1 MKVFKPQL
9 RHGEVFRLGCRRN
22 DLVCIFPARFGKA
35 YALVA
40 PVLHHFFIDNVA
52 LLPESGYDCR
62 DRLLVGREPFADLR
76 LRTAFGRMLASAD
89 LGETVRFLREAER
102 SADEKIAELNEMK
115 ERIARARRFY
125 EGKSSEVRRE
135 GFYTQHLAQ
144 RTILLSDRPIA
155 PTVADL
161 LNYQRH
167 FFAQVGEARDAFAFE
182 DVAGIYRTDKEQRM
196 FAVCTRYAPQQDL
209 RILPK
214 GTYLCAD
221 CTQQEREDALH
232 ALLAEAKER
241 GFPPPPFTVSI
252 IVLAGVAQWGYRLE
266 LPLGAKPAS

>member
-1 MKVFKPQL
+1 MKKFFSVGEAAKAVGMTAETL
-9 RHGEVFRLGCRRN
+9 RHYDRIGLVSPCRTDEWTGYRYYSEQELARLKIVRALKSL
-22 DLVCIFPARFGKA
+22 DLPLEEI
-35 YALVA
+35 
-40 PVLHHFFIDNVA
+40 
-52 LLPESGYDCR
+52 
-62 DRLLVGREPFADLR
+62 
-76 LRTAFGRMLASAD
+76 GRMLASAD

-167 FFAQVGEARDAFAFE
+167 FFAQVGEARDAFAFA
-182 DVAGIYRTDKEQRM
+182 DVAGIYRTDKKQRM
-196 FAVCTRYAPQQDL
+196 FAVCTRYAPRQDL
-209 RILPK
+209 RILPE

-232 ALLAEAKER
+232 ALLAEVKGR

>member
-1 MKVFKPQL
+1 MKKFFSVGEAAKAVGMTAETL
-9 RHGEVFRLGCRRN
+9 RHYDRIGLVSPCKTDEWTGYRYYSEQELARLKIVRALKSL
-22 DLVCIFPARFGKA
+22 DLPLEEI
-35 YALVA
+35 
-40 PVLHHFFIDNVA
+40 
-52 LLPESGYDCR
+52 
-62 DRLLVGREPFADLR
+62 
-76 LRTAFGRMLASAD
+76 GRMLASAD

-196 FAVCTRYAPQQDL
+196 FAVCTRYAPRQDL
-209 RILPK
+209 RILPE

-232 ALLAEAKER
+232 ALLAEAKGR

>member
-1 MKVFKPQL
+1 MKKFFSVGEAAKAVGMTAETL
-9 RHGEVFRLGCRRN
+9 RHYDRIGLVSPCRTDEWTGYRYYTDQELARLEIVRALKSL
-22 DLVCIFPARFGKA
+22 DLPLEEI
-35 YALVA
+35 
-40 PVLHHFFIDNVA
+40 
-52 LLPESGYDCR
+52 
-62 DRLLVGREPFADLR
+62 
-76 LRTAFGRMLASAD
+76 GRMLASAD

-196 FAVCTRYAPQQDL
+196 FAVCTRYAPRQDL
-209 RILPK
+209 RILPE

-232 ALLAEAKER
+232 ALLAEAKGR

>member
-1 MKVFKPQL
+1 MKKFFSVGEAAKAVGMTAETL
-9 RHGEVFRLGCRRN
+9 RHYDRIGLVSPCKTDEWTGYRYYTEQELARLKIVRALKSL
-22 DLVCIFPARFGKA
+22 DLPLEEI
-35 YALVA
+35 
-40 PVLHHFFIDNVA
+40 
-52 LLPESGYDCR
+52 
-62 DRLLVGREPFADLR
+62 
-76 LRTAFGRMLASAD
+76 GRMLASAD

-196 FAVCTRYAPQQDL
+196 FAVCTRYAPRQDL
-209 RILPK
+209 RILPE

-232 ALLAEAKER
+232 ALLAEAKGR
-241 GFPPPPFTVSI
+241 GFTAIPIGNFGKGSSFEKRV
-252 IVLAGVAQWGYRLE
+252 GVA
-266 LPLGAKPAS
+266 

>member
-1 MKVFKPQL
+1 MKKFFSVGEAAKAVGMTAETL
-9 RHGEVFRLGCRRN
+9 RHYDRIGLVSPCRTDEWTGYRYYSEQELARLKIVRALKSL
-22 DLVCIFPARFGKA
+22 DLPLEEI
-35 YALVA
+35 
-40 PVLHHFFIDNVA
+40 
-52 LLPESGYDCR
+52 
-62 DRLLVGREPFADLR
+62 
-76 LRTAFGRMLASAD
+76 GRMLASAD

-196 FAVCTRYAPQQDL
+196 FAVCTRYAPRQDL
-209 RILPK
+209 RILPE

-232 ALLAEAKER
+232 ALLTEAKER
-241 GFPPPPFTVSI
+241 GFPPPPFTVNI

>member
-1 MKVFKPQL
+1 MKKFFSVGEAAKAVGMTAETL
-9 RHGEVFRLGCRRN
+9 RHYDRIGLVSPCKTDEWTGYRYYSEQELARLKIVRALKSL
-22 DLVCIFPARFGKA
+22 DLPLEEI
-35 YALVA
+35 
-40 PVLHHFFIDNVA
+40 
-52 LLPESGYDCR
+52 
-62 DRLLVGREPFADLR
+62 
-76 LRTAFGRMLASAD
+76 GRMLASAD

-102 SADEKIAELNEMK
+102 SADEKIAELSEMK

-196 FAVCTRYAPQQDL
+196 FAVCTRYAPRQDL
-209 RILPK
+209 RILPE

-232 ALLAEAKER
+232 ALLAEAKGR

-266 LPLGAKPAS
+266 LLLGAKPAS

>member
-1 MKVFKPQL
+1 MKKFFSVGEAAKAVGMTAETL
-9 RHGEVFRLGCRRN
+9 RHYDRIGLVSPCRTDEWTGYRYYTEQELARLKIVRALKSL
-22 DLVCIFPARFGKA
+22 DLPLEEI
-35 YALVA
+35 
-40 PVLHHFFIDNVA
+40 
-52 LLPESGYDCR
+52 
-62 DRLLVGREPFADLR
+62 
-76 LRTAFGRMLASAD
+76 GRMLASAD

-196 FAVCTRYAPQQDL
+196 FAVCTRYAPRQDL
-209 RILPK
+209 RILPE

-232 ALLAEAKER
+232 ALLAEAKGR

>member
-1 MKVFKPQL
+1 MKKFFSVGEAAKAVGMTAETL
-9 RHGEVFRLGCRRN
+9 RHYDRIGLVSPCRTDEWTGYRYYTEQELARLKIVRALKSL
-22 DLVCIFPARFGKA
+22 DLPLEEI
-35 YALVA
+35 
-40 PVLHHFFIDNVA
+40 
-52 LLPESGYDCR
+52 
-62 DRLLVGREPFADLR
+62 
-76 LRTAFGRMLASAD
+76 GRMLASAD

-144 RTILLSDRPIA
+144 RTILLADRPIA

-196 FAVCTRYAPQQDL
+196 FAVCTRYAPRQDL
-209 RILPK
+209 RILPE

-232 ALLAEAKER
+232 ALLAEAKGR

>member
-1 MKVFKPQL
+1 MKKFFSVGEAAKAVGMTAETL
-9 RHGEVFRLGCRRN
+9 RHYDRIGLVSPCRTDEWTGYRYYSEQELARLKIVRALKSL
-22 DLVCIFPARFGKA
+22 DLPLEEI
-35 YALVA
+35 
-40 PVLHHFFIDNVA
+40 
-52 LLPESGYDCR
+52 
-62 DRLLVGREPFADLR
+62 
-76 LRTAFGRMLASAD
+76 GRMLASAD
-89 LGETVRFLREAER
+89 LDETVRFLREAER

-144 RTILLSDRPIA
+144 RTILLSDRPIT

-196 FAVCTRYAPQQDL
+196 FAVCTRYAPRQDL
-209 RILPK
+209 RILPE

-232 ALLAEAKER
+232 ALLAEAKGR
-241 GFPPPPFTVSI
+241 GFPLPPFTVSI
-252 IVLAGVAQWGYRLE
+252 IVLAGVAQWSYRLE
-266 LPLGAKPAS
+266 LPLDAKPAS

>member
-1 MKVFKPQL
+1 MKKFFSVGEAAKAVGMTAETL
-9 RHGEVFRLGCRRN
+9 RHYDRIGLVSPCKTDEWTGYRYYSEQELARLKIVRALKSL
-22 DLVCIFPARFGKA
+22 DLPLEEI
-35 YALVA
+35 
-40 PVLHHFFIDNVA
+40 
-52 LLPESGYDCR
+52 
-62 DRLLVGREPFADLR
+62 
-76 LRTAFGRMLASAD
+76 GRMLASAD

-144 RTILLSDRPIA
+144 RTILLSDRPIT

-167 FFAQVGEARDAFAFE
+167 FFAQVGKARDAFAFE

-196 FAVCTRYAPQQDL
+196 FAVCTRYAPRQDL
-209 RILPK
+209 RILPE

-266 LPLGAKPAS
+266 LLLGAKPAS

>member
-1 MKVFKPQL
+1 MKKFFSVGEAAKAVGMTAETL
-9 RHGEVFRLGCRRN
+9 RHYDRIGLVSPCRTDEWTGYRYYSEQELARLKIVRALKSL
-22 DLVCIFPARFGKA
+22 DLPLEEI
-35 YALVA
+35 
-40 PVLHHFFIDNVA
+40 
-52 LLPESGYDCR
+52 
-62 DRLLVGREPFADLR
+62 
-76 LRTAFGRMLASAD
+76 GRMLASAD

-167 FFAQVGEARDAFAFE
+167 FFAQVGEARDAFAFA

-196 FAVCTRYAPQQDL
+196 FAVCTRYAPRQDL
-209 RILPK
+209 RILPE

-232 ALLAEAKER
+232 ALLAEVKGR

>member
-1 MKVFKPQL
+1 MKKFFSVGEAAKAVGMTAETL
-9 RHGEVFRLGCRRN
+9 RHYDRIGLVSPCRTDEWTGYRYYSEQELARLKIVRALKSL
-22 DLVCIFPARFGKA
+22 DLPLEEI
-35 YALVA
+35 
-40 PVLHHFFIDNVA
+40 
-52 LLPESGYDCR
+52 
-62 DRLLVGREPFADLR
+62 
-76 LRTAFGRMLASAD
+76 GRMLASAD

-182 DVAGIYRTDKEQRM
+182 DVAGIYRTDKEQCM
-196 FAVCTRYAPQQDL
+196 FAVCTRYAPRQDL
-209 RILPK
+209 RILPE
-214 GTYLCAD
+214 GTYLCAE

-232 ALLAEAKER
+232 ALLAEAKGR

-266 LPLGAKPAS
+266 LPLDAKPAS

>member
-1 MKVFKPQL
+1 MKKFFSVGEAAKAVGMTAETL
-9 RHGEVFRLGCRRN
+9 RHYDRIGLVSPCKTDEWTGYRYYSEQELARLKIVRALKSL
-22 DLVCIFPARFGKA
+22 DLPLEEI
-35 YALVA
+35 
-40 PVLHHFFIDNVA
+40 
-52 LLPESGYDCR
+52 
-62 DRLLVGREPFADLR
+62 
-76 LRTAFGRMLASAD
+76 GRMLASAD

-125 EGKSSEVRRE
+125 EGKSFEVRRE

-144 RTILLSDRPIA
+144 RTILLSDRPIT

-196 FAVCTRYAPQQDL
+196 FAVCTRYAPRQDL
-209 RILPK
+209 RILPE

-266 LPLGAKPAS
+266 LLLGAKPAS

>member
-1 MKVFKPQL
+1 MKKFFSVGEAAKAVGMTAETL
-9 RHGEVFRLGCRRN
+9 RHYDRIGLVSPCRTDEWTGYRYYTEQELARLKIVRALKSL
-22 DLVCIFPARFGKA
+22 DLPLEEI
-35 YALVA
+35 
-40 PVLHHFFIDNVA
+40 
-52 LLPESGYDCR
+52 
-62 DRLLVGREPFADLR
+62 
-76 LRTAFGRMLASAD
+76 GRMLASAD

-144 RTILLSDRPIA
+144 RTILLSDRPIT

-196 FAVCTRYAPQQDL
+196 FAVCTRYAPRQDL
-209 RILPK
+209 RILPE

-232 ALLAEAKER
+232 ALLAEAKGR
-241 GFPPPPFTVSI
+241 GFAAIPIGNFGKGRP
-252 IVLAGVAQWGYRLE
+252 LKKRAGVA
-266 LPLGAKPAS
+266 

>member
-1 MKVFKPQL
+1 MKKFFSVGEAAKAVGMTAETL
-9 RHGEVFRLGCRRN
+9 RHYDRIGLVSPCRTDEWTGYRYYSEQELARLKIVRALKSL
-22 DLVCIFPARFGKA
+22 DLPLEEI
-35 YALVA
+35 
-40 PVLHHFFIDNVA
+40 
-52 LLPESGYDCR
+52 
-62 DRLLVGREPFADLR
+62 
-76 LRTAFGRMLASAD
+76 GRMLASAD

-144 RTILLSDRPIA
+144 RTILLSDRPIT

-182 DVAGIYRTDKEQRM
+182 DVVGIYRTDKEQRM
-196 FAVCTRYAPQQDL
+196 FAVCTRYAPRQDL
-209 RILPK
+209 RILPE

-232 ALLAEAKER
+232 ALLAEAKGR

>member
-1 MKVFKPQL
+1 MKKFFSVGEAAKAVGMTAETL
-9 RHGEVFRLGCRRN
+9 RHYDRIGLVSPCRTDEWTGYRYYSEQELARLKIVRALKSL
-22 DLVCIFPARFGKA
+22 DLPLEEI
-35 YALVA
+35 
-40 PVLHHFFIDNVA
+40 
-52 LLPESGYDCR
+52 
-62 DRLLVGREPFADLR
+62 
-76 LRTAFGRMLASAD
+76 GRMLASAD

-196 FAVCTRYAPQQDL
+196 FAVCTRYAPRQDL
-209 RILPK
+209 RILPE

-232 ALLAEAKER
+232 ALLAEAKGR

-266 LPLGAKPAS
+266 LLLGAKPAS

>member
-1 MKVFKPQL
+1 MKKFFSVGEAAKAVGMTAETL
-9 RHGEVFRLGCRRN
+9 RHYDRIGLVSPCRTDEWTGYRYYTEQELARLKIVRALKSL
-22 DLVCIFPARFGKA
+22 DLPLEEI
-35 YALVA
+35 
-40 PVLHHFFIDNVA
+40 
-52 LLPESGYDCR
+52 
-62 DRLLVGREPFADLR
+62 
-76 LRTAFGRMLASAD
+76 GRMLASAD

-167 FFAQVGEARDAFAFE
+167 FFAQVGEARD
-182 DVAGIYRTDKEQRM
+182 
-196 FAVCTRYAPQQDL
+196 
-209 RILPK
+209 
-214 GTYLCAD
+214 

>member
-1 MKVFKPQL
+1 MTAETL
-9 RHGEVFRLGCRRN
+9 RHYDRIGLVSPCRTDEWTGYRYYSEQELARLKIVRALKSL
-22 DLVCIFPARFGKA
+22 DLPLEEI
-35 YALVA
+35 
-40 PVLHHFFIDNVA
+40 
-52 LLPESGYDCR
+52 
-62 DRLLVGREPFADLR
+62 
-76 LRTAFGRMLASAD
+76 GRMLASAD

-135 GFYTQHLAQ
+135 GFYAQHLAQ

-196 FAVCTRYAPQQDL
+196 FAVCTRYAPRQDL
-209 RILPK
+209 RILPE

-232 ALLAEAKER
+232 ALLAEVKGR

>member
-1 MKVFKPQL
+1 MKKFFSVGEAAKAVGMTAETL
-9 RHGEVFRLGCRRN
+9 RHYDRIGLVSPCKTDEWTGYRYYSEQELARLKIVRALKSL
-22 DLVCIFPARFGKA
+22 DLPLEEI
-35 YALVA
+35 
-40 PVLHHFFIDNVA
+40 
-52 LLPESGYDCR
+52 
-62 DRLLVGREPFADLR
+62 
-76 LRTAFGRMLASAD
+76 GRMLASAD

-144 RTILLSDRPIA
+144 RTILLSDRPIT

>member
-1 MKVFKPQL
+1 MKKFFSVGEAAKAVGMTAETL
-9 RHGEVFRLGCRRN
+9 RHYDRIGLVSPCRTDEWTGYRYYTEQELARLKIVRALKSL
-22 DLVCIFPARFGKA
+22 DLPLEEI
-35 YALVA
+35 
-40 PVLHHFFIDNVA
+40 
-52 LLPESGYDCR
+52 
-62 DRLLVGREPFADLR
+62 
-76 LRTAFGRMLASAD
+76 GRMLASAD

-196 FAVCTRYAPQQDL
+196 FAVCTRYAPRQDL
-209 RILPK
+209 RILPE

-232 ALLAEAKER
+232 ALLAEAKGR

-266 LPLGAKPAS
+266 VPLRPQTDEQ

>member
-1 MKVFKPQL
+1 MKKFFSVGEAAKAVGMTAETL
-9 RHGEVFRLGCRRN
+9 RHYDRIGLVSPCRTDEWTGYRYYSEQELARLKIVRALKSL
-22 DLVCIFPARFGKA
+22 DLPLEEI
-35 YALVA
+35 
-40 PVLHHFFIDNVA
+40 
-52 LLPESGYDCR
+52 
-62 DRLLVGREPFADLR
+62 
-76 LRTAFGRMLASAD
+76 GRMLASAD

-196 FAVCTRYAPQQDL
+196 FAVCTRYAPRQDL
-209 RILPK
+209 RILPE

-232 ALLAEAKER
+232 ALLAEAKGR

>member
-1 MKVFKPQL
+1 MKKFFSVGEAAKAVGMTAETL
-9 RHGEVFRLGCRRN
+9 RHYDRIGLVSPCRTDEWTGYRYYTEQELARLKIVRALKSL
-22 DLVCIFPARFGKA
+22 DLPLEEI
-35 YALVA
+35 
-40 PVLHHFFIDNVA
+40 
-52 LLPESGYDCR
+52 
-62 DRLLVGREPFADLR
+62 
-76 LRTAFGRMLASAD
+76 GRMLASTD

-144 RTILLSDRPIA
+144 RTILLSDRPIT

-196 FAVCTRYAPQQDL
+196 FAVCTRYAPRQDL
-209 RILPK
+209 RILPE

-232 ALLAEAKER
+232 ALLAEAKGR

>member
-1 MKVFKPQL
+1 MKKFFSVGEAAKAVGMTAETL
-9 RHGEVFRLGCRRN
+9 RHYDRIGLVSPCRTDEWTGYRYYSEQELARLKIVRALKSL
-22 DLVCIFPARFGKA
+22 DLPLEEI
-35 YALVA
+35 
-40 PVLHHFFIDNVA
+40 
-52 LLPESGYDCR
+52 
-62 DRLLVGREPFADLR
+62 
-76 LRTAFGRMLASAD
+76 GRMLASAD

-144 RTILLSDRPIA
+144 RTILLSDRPIT

-209 RILPK
+209 RILPE

-232 ALLAEAKER
+232 ALLAEAKGR

>member
-1 MKVFKPQL
+1 MKKFFSVGEAAKAVGMTAETL
-9 RHGEVFRLGCRRN
+9 RHYDRIGLVSPCKTDEWTGYRYYSEQELARLKIVRALKSL
-22 DLVCIFPARFGKA
+22 DLPLEEI
-35 YALVA
+35 
-40 PVLHHFFIDNVA
+40 
-52 LLPESGYDCR
+52 
-62 DRLLVGREPFADLR
+62 
-76 LRTAFGRMLASAD
+76 GRMLASAD
-89 LGETVRFLREAER
+89 LGETVRVLREAER

-144 RTILLSDRPIA
+144 RTILLSDRPIT

-196 FAVCTRYAPQQDL
+196 FAVCTRYAPRQDL
-209 RILPK
+209 RILPE

-232 ALLAEAKER
+232 ALLAEAKGR

>member
-1 MKVFKPQL
+1 MKKFFSVGEAAKAVGMTAETL
-9 RHGEVFRLGCRRN
+9 RHYDRIGLVSPCRTDEWTGYRYYSEQELARLKIVRALKSL
-22 DLVCIFPARFGKA
+22 DLPLEEI
-35 YALVA
+35 
-40 PVLHHFFIDNVA
+40 
-52 LLPESGYDCR
+52 
-62 DRLLVGREPFADLR
+62 
-76 LRTAFGRMLASAD
+76 GRMLASAD

-144 RTILLSDRPIA
+144 RTILLSDRPNT

-196 FAVCTRYAPQQDL
+196 FAVCTRYAPRQDL

-232 ALLAEAKER
+232 ALLAEAKGR

>member
-1 MKVFKPQL
+1 MKKFFSVGEAAKAVGMTAETL
-9 RHGEVFRLGCRRN
+9 RHYDRIGLVSPCRTDEWTGYRYYSEQELARLKIVRALKSL
-22 DLVCIFPARFGKA
+22 DLPLEEI
-35 YALVA
+35 
-40 PVLHHFFIDNVA
+40 
-52 LLPESGYDCR
+52 
-62 DRLLVGREPFADLR
+62 
-76 LRTAFGRMLASAD
+76 GRMLASAD

-182 DVAGIYRTDKEQRM
+182 DVAGIYRTEKEQRM
-196 FAVCTRYAPQQDL
+196 FAVCTRYAPRQDL
-209 RILPK
+209 RILPE

-232 ALLAEAKER
+232 ALLAEAKGR